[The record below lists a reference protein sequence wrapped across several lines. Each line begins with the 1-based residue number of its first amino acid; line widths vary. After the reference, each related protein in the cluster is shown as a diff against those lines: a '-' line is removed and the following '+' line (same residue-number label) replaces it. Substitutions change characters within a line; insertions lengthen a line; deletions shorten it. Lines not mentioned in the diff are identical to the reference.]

1 MRLCGGLVGAY
12 LYTSD
17 KFVRIVCAC
26 WICAIALICHPE
38 EVGATAGDEEA
49 KRGAADYKCEHVTE
63 QIVWR
68 SSSYLVLTGR
78 RDDSSAMCGI
88 LICAC
93 KWGRWASCVGCRD
106 DDCHIEYSADSNIS

>member
-1 MRLCGGLVGAY
+1 MCSTHSKCDKFNLETRSSEGVMRLCGGLVAAY

-49 KRGAADYKCEHVTE
+49 KRGAADYIYVNMS
-63 QIVWR
+63 R
-68 SSSYLVLTGR
+68 SKLGGGAVR
-78 RDDSSAMCGI
+78 I
-88 LICAC
+88 
-93 KWGRWASCVGCRD
+93 WF
-106 DDCHIEYSADSNIS
+106 